1 MRTDSGGHLRRSGAM
16 PLFSLDPGI
25 DVENAARTYRETGL
39 VQIAPFLEEEGARA
53 LHEHLLARQDW
64 RMRMRISGGR
74 VIELGAA
81 EAQAMGKAQ
90 SEALKKLAAPPREGF
105 HYAYDSLA
113 ALDEEGV
120 GAAAEGL
127 LADFATF
134 VSGPEAQGLLGSII
148 ERDVRYVE
156 VFGSR
161 YRSGDFLTLHND
173 RQDGAERLAAY
184 VLGLTPEWR
193 PEWGGLLLFHGP
205 DGEVERGLAPRFNV
219 LNLFAVPKA
228 HSVSVV
234 APFAP
239 VPRLSVAGWLRA
251 RPPAG

>member
-1 MRTDSGGHLRRSGAM
+1 
-16 PLFSLDPGI
+16 
-25 DVENAARTYRETGL
+25 
-39 VQIAPFLEEEGARA
+39 
-53 LHEHLLARQDW
+53 
-64 RMRMRISGGR
+64 MRMRISGGR
-74 VIELGAA
+74 VIDLAAA

-90 SEALKKLAAPPREGF
+90 SGALKKLAAPPREGF
-105 HYAYDSLA
+105 RYAYDSLA
-113 ALDEEGV
+113 ALDEERV

-134 VSGPEAQGLLGSII
+134 LSGPEPRGPRGLLGAII

-161 YRSGDFLTLHND
+161 YRAGNFLTLHND

-205 DGEVERGLAPRFNV
+205 DGEVERGLIPRFNV

-239 VPRLSVAGWLRA
+239 APRLSVAGWLRA
-251 RPPAG
+251 RPPGG